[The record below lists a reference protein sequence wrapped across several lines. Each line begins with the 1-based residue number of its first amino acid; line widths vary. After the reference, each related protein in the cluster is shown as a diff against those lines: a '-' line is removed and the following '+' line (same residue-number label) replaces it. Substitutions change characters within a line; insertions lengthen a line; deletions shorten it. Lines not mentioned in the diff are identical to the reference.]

1 VTPSPL
7 RDLIVGLFVAAG
19 LAAVAWLSLGVGG
32 LSYGEGGGLVLQA
45 AFDDIGGLKVRA
57 PVVVSGVKVGQVT
70 AIQLDDLLRARVTVR
85 LEEGLELPED
95 TFAAIR
101 TSGLLGDQFIRLEP
115 GGSDVMLAS
124 GEEIAFTQ
132 NALALES
139 LIDRFVTDFDSNDA
153 GDGGSE

>member
-1 VTPSPL
+1 MTPSPT

-19 LAAVAWLSLGVGG
+19 LAAVGWLSLGIGG
-32 LSYGEGGGLVLQA
+32 LSYGGSEGLALEA

-70 AIQLDDLLRARVTVR
+70 SIQLNDLLRARVTMR
-85 LEEGLELPED
+85 LEPGIELPED

-115 GGSDVMLAS
+115 GGSDVLLVS
-124 GEEIAFTQ
+124 GDEIAFTQ

-139 LIDRFVTDFDSNDA
+139 LIDRFVTDFDS
-153 GDGGSE
+153 GDGEPR

>member
-19 LAAVAWLSLGVGG
+19 LAALAWLSLGVGG
-32 LSYGEGGGLVLQA
+32 LSYGEGKGLALEA

-57 PVVVSGVKVGQVT
+57 PVVVSGVRVGQVT
-70 AIQLDDLLRARVTVR
+70 SIQLDDLLRARVGLR
-85 LEEGLELPED
+85 LEEGIELPED

-124 GEEIAFTQ
+124 GDEIAFTQ

-139 LIDRFVTDFDSNDA
+139 LIDRFVTDFDSNDS
-153 GDGGSE
+153 GDGETQ

>member
-1 VTPSPL
+1 MTPSPT
-7 RDLIVGLFVAAG
+7 RDLVVGLFVAAG
-19 LAAVAWLSLGVGG
+19 LAAVAWLSLGIGG
-32 LSYGEGGGLVLQA
+32 LSYRGSEGLMLEA

-70 AIQLDDLLRARVTVR
+70 SIQLNDLLRARVTMR
-85 LEEGLELPED
+85 LEPGIELPED

-115 GGSDVMLAS
+115 GGSDVLLVS
-124 GEEIAFTQ
+124 GDEIAFTQ

-139 LIDRFVTDFDSNDA
+139 LIDKFVTNVDS
-153 GDGGSE
+153 GDSK

>member
-1 VTPSPL
+1 M
-7 RDLIVGLFVAAG
+7 GLFVAAG

-32 LSYGEGGGLVLQA
+32 VRYGEGGGLVLQA

-70 AIQLDDLLRARVTVR
+70 SIQLDEMLRARVTLD
-85 LEEGLELPED
+85 LERSLELPED

-101 TSGLLGDQFIRLEP
+101 TAGLLGDQFIRLEP
-115 GGSDVMLAS
+115 GGSDVLL
-124 GEEIAFTQ
+124 GPGDTIAFTQ

-139 LIDRFVTDFDSNDA
+139 LIDRFVTDLPS
-153 GDGGSE
+153 GDGGGK

>member
-85 LEEGLELPED
+85 PEEGLELPED

>member
-1 VTPSPL
+1 MTPSPL

-19 LAAVAWLSLGVGG
+19 LGAVGWLSLGVGG
-32 LSYGEGGGLVLQA
+32 LSYGEGGGLVLEA

-70 AIQLDDLLRARVTVR
+70 SIELDELLRARVTLR
-85 LEEGLELPED
+85 LDAGIELPED

-115 GGSDVMLAS
+115 GGSDVLLAS
-124 GEEIAFTQ
+124 GDEIGFTQ

-139 LIDRFVTDFDSNDA
+139 LIDRFVTDFDSND
-153 GDGGSE
+153 GEGQ